1 MMAIATMLRKTTLLP
16 AEKESSTAPRT
27 SVGTGKAAQSV
38 ARRNTH
44 IFKYLKHN
52 RPLIAL
58 SLHCISKT
66 IFYKMKKLILFISI
80 LVVAAACQ
88 PPKKDKK
95 TVFEL
100 PAVADIAMY
109 QVNPRVF
116 APDHSLNAVAAR
128 IDSIRELG
136 VNVMWVMPIYP
147 IGIEKGKNS
156 PYCIRDYKA
165 IAPEFG
171 TIDDFKNLA
180 AACHEHGMGII
191 LDWVANH
198 TAWDHPWVKE
208 HPDWYTHDE
217 KADTIIHPR
226 PWDWYDV
233 ADLNY
238 DNADMRKAMIDA
250 MKFWIVEVGIDGF
263 RCDVADGV
271 PADFWKEAIDTLR
284 QAASPRKIV
293 MLAEGKRP
301 DNFTVGGFDM
311 NYGWDYKDKL
321 VEVFKGASAEELI
334 KADKAEY
341 DSLPDGKV
349 KLRFTTNH
357 DHATETEPCVQFGN
371 DRGAMAAYVASIFPH
386 GGALIYGSQEVGYPE
401 PINFFKYVAVN
412 WSAKPEIYKEYKELI
427 DLYNDEAALRKGSLT
442 TYPDKDIFLFE
453 KSDGKERFLVAVNVR
468 NEQKSIRLP
477 EAWAGQEVDDEMAD
491 KDILLGDTLT
501 LQPYQYLILEK

>member
-1 MMAIATMLRKTTLLP
+1 
-16 AEKESSTAPRT
+16 
-27 SVGTGKAAQSV
+27 
-38 ARRNTH
+38 
-44 IFKYLKHN
+44 
-52 RPLIAL
+52 
-58 SLHCISKT
+58 
-66 IFYKMKKLILFISI
+66 MKKILLFISI
-80 LVVAAACQ
+80 LAAVIACKPNQ
-88 PPKKDKK
+88 ENKQ

-100 PAVADIAMY
+100 PAVEDIAMY

-128 IDSIRELG
+128 IDSISDLG
-136 VNVMWVMPIYP
+136 VNMMWVMPIYP
-147 IGIEKGKNS
+147 IGVEKGKNS
-156 PYCIRDYKA
+156 PYCISDYKA

-171 TIDDFKNLA
+171 TIEDFKNLA

-208 HPDWYTHDE
+208 HPEWYTHDE
-217 KADTIIHPR
+217 KTDTIIHPR

-238 DNADMRKAMIDA
+238 DNKDMRAAMIDA

-271 PADFWKEAIDTLR
+271 PADFWKEAIDELR
-284 QAASPRKIV
+284 QAAAPREIV
-293 MLAEGKRP
+293 MLAEGKRT
-301 DNFTVGGFDM
+301 DNFTIGGFDM

-341 DSLPDGKV
+341 DSLPAGKV
-349 KLRFTTNH
+349 KMRFTTNH

-386 GGALIYGSQEVGYPE
+386 GGALIYGSQEVGFPE

-412 WSAKPEIYKEYKELI
+412 WMAKPDIYQEYKKLI
-427 DLYNDEAALRKGSLT
+427 SLYNTHTALRRGELT
-442 TYPDKDIFLFE
+442 TYPNQDIFLFE
-453 KSDGKERFLVAVNVR
+453 KSNDEGRFLVAVNVR
-468 NEQKSIRLP
+468 NEQKSIQLP
-477 EAWAGQEVDDEMAD
+477 AQWTGQEVTDAMSD
-491 KDILLGDTLT
+491 KQTTLKET
-501 LQPYQYLILEK
+501 LALEPYQYLILKK

>member
-1 MMAIATMLRKTTLLP
+1 
-16 AEKESSTAPRT
+16 
-27 SVGTGKAAQSV
+27 
-38 ARRNTH
+38 
-44 IFKYLKHN
+44 
-52 RPLIAL
+52 
-58 SLHCISKT
+58 
-66 IFYKMKKLILFISI
+66 MKKLLLSISI
-80 LVVAAACQ
+80 VAAVVGCRPAQ
-88 PPKKDKK
+88 EQVAFKM
-95 TVFEL
+95 
-100 PAVADIAMY
+100 PAVDDIAMY

-116 APDHSLNAVAAR
+116 APENSLNAVAAR
-128 IDSIRELG
+128 IDSISELG
-136 VNVMWVMPIYP
+136 VNMMWVMPIYP

-180 AACHEHGMGII
+180 KVCHEHGMGLI

-226 PWDWYDV
+226 PWDWFDV

-238 DNADMRKAMIDA
+238 DNQDMRAAMIDA

-271 PADFWKEAIDTLR
+271 PADFWKDAIGQLR
-284 QAASPRKIV
+284 AAAGGRKIL
-293 MLAEGKRP
+293 MLAEGKNL

-311 NYGWDYKDKL
+311 NYGWDYKDGL
-321 VEVFKGASAEELI
+321 VKVFKGAPAQELI
-334 KADKAEY
+334 NADMLEY
-341 DSLPDGKV
+341 HNLPAGKV

-357 DHATETEPCVQFGN
+357 DHSTEATPCVEFTN

-401 PINFFKYVAVN
+401 PINFFKYVPVD
-412 WSAKPEIYKEYKELI
+412 WTAKPEIYQEYKKLI
-427 DLYNDEAALRKGSLT
+427 EIYNKHSALRKGT
-442 TYPDKDIFLFE
+442 IKAWPDKDVFIFE
-453 KSDGKERFLVAVNVR
+453 KHDKKETILVIVNVR
-468 NEQKSIRLP
+468 NKAKTIQVPDNWKGRK
-477 EAWAGQEVDDEMAD
+477 A
-491 KDILLGDTLT
+491 KDLVTEKDYQLDASLT
-501 LQPYQYLILEK
+501 LEPFQYLILK

>member
-1 MMAIATMLRKTTLLP
+1 MKNLL
-16 AEKESSTAPRT
+16 
-27 SVGTGKAAQSV
+27 
-38 ARRNTH
+38 
-44 IFKYLKHN
+44 L
-52 RPLIAL
+52 
-58 SLHCISKT
+58 CIS
-66 IFYKMKKLILFISI
+66 I
-80 LVVAAACQ
+80 VAAVISCKPAKEAKQ
-88 PPKKDKK
+88 
-95 TVFEL
+95 TTFEM

-128 IDSIRELG
+128 IDSIRDLG

-156 PYCIRDYKA
+156 PYCISDYKA

-180 AACHEHGMGII
+180 KVCHEHGMGII

-198 TAWDHPWVKE
+198 TAWDHPWVKA

-238 DNADMRKAMIDA
+238 DNKDMREAMIDA

-271 PADFWKEAIDTLR
+271 PADFWKDAIDQLR
-284 QAASPRKIV
+284 TAAGERKIV
-293 MLAEGKRP
+293 MLAEGKNV

-311 NYGWDYKDKL
+311 NYGWDYKDVL
-321 VEVFKGASAEELI
+321 VKVWKGASAADLF

-341 DSLPDGKV
+341 DSLPAGKV
-349 KLRFTTNH
+349 KMRFTTNH
-357 DHATETEPCVQFGN
+357 DHSTEATPCKEFTN
-371 DRGAMAAYVASIFPH
+371 DRGAMAAYVATIFPH
-386 GGALIYGSQEVGYPE
+386 GGALIYSSQEVGYPE
-401 PINFFKYVAVN
+401 PINFFKYVPVD
-412 WSAKPEIYKEYKELI
+412 WTAKPDIYKEYEELI
-427 DLYNDEAALRKGSLT
+427 ELYNEHPALRKGT
-442 TYPDKDIFLFE
+442 MTAYPDKDVLVFE
-453 KSDGKERFLVAVNVR
+453 KTDAAERFLVLVNVR
-468 NEQKSIRLP
+468 NSQSTVAIP
-477 EAWAGQEVDDEMAD
+477 ESWVGVSTEDEVTDQEIKLEGQ
-491 KDILLGDTLT
+491 ITLA
-501 LQPYQYLILEK
+501 PFQYLILEK

>member
-1 MMAIATMLRKTTLLP
+1 
-16 AEKESSTAPRT
+16 
-27 SVGTGKAAQSV
+27 
-38 ARRNTH
+38 
-44 IFKYLKHN
+44 
-52 RPLIAL
+52 
-58 SLHCISKT
+58 
-66 IFYKMKKLILFISI
+66 MKKLLFII
-80 LVVAAACQ
+80 GIAATIVACKPAQ
-88 PPKKDKK
+88 EPKEEA
-95 TVFEL
+95 FQL
-100 PAVADIAMY
+100 PAVEDIAMY

-116 APDHSLNAVAAR
+116 APQNSLNAVAAR

-156 PYCIRDYKA
+156 PYCISNYKA

-171 TIDDFKNLA
+171 TNEDFKNLVA
-180 AACHEHGMGII
+180 TCHEHGMGII

-217 KADTIIHPR
+217 KTDTIIHPR

-250 MKFWIVEVGIDGF
+250 MKYWIVDMGIDGF

-284 QAASPRKIV
+284 QAAGNRRIV
-293 MLAEGKRP
+293 MLAEGKRS
-301 DNFTVGGFDM
+301 DNFTIGGFDM
-311 NYGWDYKDKL
+311 NYGWDYKDVL
-321 VEVFKGASAEELI
+321 VKVFKGASVEELF

-341 DSLPDGKV
+341 DSLPAGKV
-349 KLRFTTNH
+349 KMRFTTNH
-357 DHATETEPCVQFGN
+357 DHATEKEPCVQFTN

-401 PINFFKYVAVN
+401 PINFFKYVAVD
-412 WSAKPEIYKEYKELI
+412 WTAKPEIYKEYKELI
-427 DLYNDEAALRKGSLT
+427 DLYNDHSALRKGVMT
-442 TYPDKDIFLFE
+442 PYVDKDVMVFE
-453 KSDGKERFLVAVNVR
+453 KADTEDKFLVMVNVR
-468 NEQKSIRLP
+468 NKPSEVTIP
-477 EAWAGQEVDDEMAD
+477 EAWVGHEVEDEMTS
-491 KDILLGDTLT
+491 KKLTLEKSLT
-501 LQPYQYLILEK
+501 LQPFEYLILNIED